1 MMMLSVL
8 ASGPIPTLEQVLA
21 PWAQV
26 AAIILVIELFFFVL
40 IWLALNV
47 GFTFLSGWVREKAE
61 LIKRLRP
68 VINSVNS
75 TTEAAIKGTLPP
87 AGANDNKIVRTV
99 AEIPARASS
108 IEGKINQASDR
119 VAGAVIEFRARTAMV
134 QGIAKSFFLP
144 GLNRPA
150 SRVPAI
156 KSPGLKMLLEE
167 HSPEVTVKTQ
177 DGNVD
182 LAAPEV
188 AATTVSSAQL
198 KEPSRDEAQAIASAQ
213 VKDAPVD

>member
-1 MMMLSVL
+1 M
-8 ASGPIPTLEQVLA
+8 
-21 PWAQV
+21 
-26 AAIILVIELFFFVL
+26 
-40 IWLALNV
+40 
-47 GFTFLSGWVREKAE
+47 GFTFLSGWVREKTE
-61 LIKRLRP
+61 LVKRLRP

-75 TTEAAIKGTLPP
+75 TTEAAIKGTLPA

-108 IEGKINQASDR
+108 IEEKINHASDR

-134 QGIAKSFFLP
+134 QGIVKSFLLP

-150 SRVPAI
+150 SRMPAI

-167 HSPEVTVKTQ
+167 HSPEIAVKTQ

-182 LAAPEV
+182 LAAPE
-188 AATTVSSAQL
+188 ATATTVSSTQL
-198 KEPSRDEAQAIASAQ
+198 KDSSRDEAQAVASAQ

>member
-198 KEPSRDEAQAIASAQ
+198 KEPSRDEAQVIASAQ

>member
-1 MMMLSVL
+1 MMLSVL

-198 KEPSRDEAQAIASAQ
+198 KEPSRDEAQVIASAQ